1 MARETLAIAALQSGI
16 LFFVVWL
23 VFRLVPSLS
32 PNAKAWIWRLAF
44 LKPLV
49 AILPFAAITLH
60 ILPAPSEP
68 IPSSKSGTIVI
79 NNSTKTTPTPATGE
93 AKPTFDPLLSLWIL
107 GVVLVGGSGL
117 VGALKISSTV
127 RHAEPV
133 KDEEILFELQKLL
146 ARANLKQRVR
156 LLSSDTVKT
165 PLVAGGF
172 TPSIVLPSQT
182 LQQEPLGDIRMMMAH
197 EVAHIARRDLAWF
210 SLAWVVQSL
219 FFFNPVVWVA
229 VRGAR
234 LDHESATDRHALALA
249 GASTQTYAE
258 MLLRATVVARTSIA
272 PGVLPMSE
280 SYGTIH
286 RRLEAMKHFQSTP
299 STWQT
304 FGLGAFAVLIVGLVP
319 SYIFAQASS
328 SAASELQKPII
339 IERKAAATPQDN
351 KSKTLIAPKVSKD
364 PVASNAPAPVI
375 QKAKGNPKVIAPLS
389 SPRLSQTDPA
399 SVPYSSPTIV
409 PANGRSI
416 TPPTVAPSEGRS
428 SVPHDPIS
436 IAAPA
441 LTPSANSS
449 DIVSPVAASVPVEA
463 NPLSA
468 ANPTQESGNVDM
480 DIQDADIRI
489 AIKTIFA
496 HSRKESYILDNN
508 VQGKVTL
515 LLRDVPFNVG
525 LQTILESVGATYTIE
540 AGIYKIFPKKP

>member
-1 MARETLAIAALQSGI
+1 MARETLAIAAIQSGI
-16 LFFVVWL
+16 LFLVVWL

-32 PNAKAWIWRLAF
+32 PNAKAWVWRLAF

-60 ILPAPSEP
+60 ILPAPTEP

-79 NNSTKTTPTPATGE
+79 NNSTKAAPTNLAVETKQ
-93 AKPTFDPLLSLWIL
+93 ALDPLLLVWGL
-107 GVVLVGGSGL
+107 GVVVVGGSGL
-117 VGALKISSTV
+117 VGAFKISSTV

-172 TPSIVLPSQT
+172 TPSIVLPAQT
-182 LQQEPLGDIRMMMAH
+182 LKQEPLGDIRMMMAH

-234 LDHESATDRHALALA
+234 LDHESATDRYALALA

-299 STWQT
+299 SAWQT

-328 SAASELQKPII
+328 NAASELQKPII
-339 IERKAAATPQDN
+339 IERKAAPTPQDI
-351 KSKTLIAPKVSKD
+351 KPKTLIAPKVSKD

-389 SPRLSQTDPA
+389 SPRVAQANPA
-399 SVPYSSPTIV
+399 SVPYSQDIIV
-409 PANGRSI
+409 PATGRSV
-416 TPPTVAPSEGRS
+416 TPPTVAPTEGRS
-428 SVPHDPIS
+428 SVPGVVRS
-436 IAAPA
+436 APN
-441 LTPSANSS
+441 LVPSANSPDVIS
-449 DIVSPVAASVPVEA
+449 PVPASIAVDVSPVAT
-463 NPLSA
+463 
-468 ANPTQESGNVDM
+468 ANPTQQSGNVDM
-480 DIQDADIRI
+480 DLQDADIRI
-489 AIKTIFA
+489 AIKTIFV
-496 HSRKESYILDNN
+496 HSNKESYILDNN